1 MLLLTFGIVGM
12 ISSCSTNV
20 MRRRLLG
27 IGRETE
33 LRALYRKEI
42 EEEQNGEGND
52 EFGDSGDLV
61 NVEM

>member
-1 MLLLTFGIVGM
+1 
-12 ISSCSTNV
+12 

-42 EEEQNGEGND
+42 EEEREGHD
-52 EFGDSGDLV
+52 EYGDSND
-61 NVEM
+61 

>member
-1 MLLLTFGIVGM
+1 MLLTFGIVGM

-42 EEEQNGEGND
+42 EEEREGHD
-52 EFGDSGDLV
+52 EYGDSGD
-61 NVEM
+61 

>member
-1 MLLLTFGIVGM
+1 
-12 ISSCSTNV
+12 

-42 EEEQNGEGND
+42 EEE
-52 EFGDSGDLV
+52 
-61 NVEM
+61 

>member
-1 MLLLTFGIVGM
+1 M

-42 EEEQNGEGND
+42 EEEQNGEEYDDCD
-52 EFGDSGDLV
+52 ESGV
-61 NVEM
+61 NIEM